1 MTRREKKL
9 SPLAINKQTR
19 PGMYG
24 DGAGLWL
31 QVMTSGAKSWI
42 FRYMKNG
49 KAREMGLGPVRDVS
63 VAEARERA
71 SACRKLL
78 LDGKDPIDARKA
90 VRQAEALEHAKTV
103 TFAECAESYIESH
116 KTGWK
121 NDKHVSQWRNTLRD
135 YAFPYLEN
143 LSVVAIDTG
152 LVMKCLEPIW
162 VTKPET
168 ASRVRGRIESIL
180 DWAKARGYRQGENP
194 AAWRGHLDHLLPR
207 SSKVAAV
214 RHHPA
219 LPYTEIGK
227 FMKDLRGQ
235 AGIAASALEFTILTA
250 ARTDESLGAQ
260 WCEFDL
266 KNALWIIPA
275 KRMKMKREHRVPLS
289 KPVLDILQ
297 RMAALR
303 ISDYVFPGA
312 KQNRPLSNMAMLE
325 LLKRMGRKGITVH
338 GFRSTFRD
346 WTAELTAYPREV
358 AEMALAHTV
367 GNDVEEAYRRGDL
380 LMKRHKL
387 MADWAAYCDQVPA
400 KAGKN
405 IVPMRKGR
413 VSAAAAKT

>member
-1 MTRREKKL
+1 
-9 SPLAINKQTR
+9 
-19 PGMYG
+19 
-24 DGAGLWL
+24 
-31 QVMTSGAKSWI
+31 
-42 FRYMKNG
+42 
-49 KAREMGLGPVRDVS
+49 
-63 VAEARERA
+63 
-71 SACRKLL
+71 
-78 LDGKDPIDARKA
+78 
-90 VRQAEALEHAKTV
+90 
-103 TFAECAESYIESH
+103 
-116 KTGWK
+116 
-121 NDKHVSQWRNTLRD
+121 
-135 YAFPYLEN
+135 
-143 LSVVAIDTG
+143 
-152 LVMKCLEPIW
+152 
-162 VTKPET
+162 
-168 ASRVRGRIESIL
+168 
-180 DWAKARGYRQGENP
+180 
-194 AAWRGHLDHLLPR
+194 
-207 SSKVAAV
+207 
-214 RHHPA
+214 
-219 LPYTEIGK
+219 
-227 FMKDLRGQ
+227 
-235 AGIAASALEFTILTA
+235 
-250 ARTDESLGAQ
+250 
-260 WCEFDL
+260 
-266 KNALWIIPA
+266 
-275 KRMKMKREHRVPLS
+275 MKMKREHRVPLS